1 MLMKVKDGSEQILGE
16 FQEQHYN
23 IQHAAQRQLTRW
35 VDERFVCQAYST
47 IALKTNCHEY
57 ESCIETCNTQRF
69 ELYLF
74 IFLCS
79 QVAQA

>member
-1 MLMKVKDGSEQILGE
+1 MLMKGKDGSEQILGE

-47 IALKTNCHEY
+47 IA
-57 ESCIETCNTQRF
+57 
-69 ELYLF
+69 
-74 IFLCS
+74 
-79 QVAQA
+79 